1 MFFKDV
7 IGQEEVKRR
16 LLRSV
21 DNDHVAHAQLL
32 CGPEGVGKFAMAM
45 AYARY
50 IHCTNRQNG
59 DACGV
64 CPSCRQHTALTHPDL
79 HIHDGPG
86 IRTIVF
92 LKGCVLR
99 CKWCCNPDMRRLF
112 ARMD

>member
-45 AYARY
+45 AYA
-50 IHCTNRQNG
+50 
-59 DACGV
+59 
-64 CPSCRQHTALTHPDL
+64 
-79 HIHDGPG
+79 G
-86 IRTIVF
+86 I
-92 LKGCVLR
+92 
-99 CKWCCNPDMRRLF
+99 
-112 ARMD
+112 

>member
-16 LLRSV
+16 LLCSV

-50 IHCTNRQNG
+50 MGMLAVYVRLAGN
-59 DACGV
+59 
-64 CPSCRQHTALTHPDL
+64 
-79 HIHDGPG
+79 
-86 IRTIVF
+86 IR
-92 LKGCVLR
+92 L
-99 CKWCCNPDMRRLF
+99 
-112 ARMD
+112 

>member
-50 IHCTNRQNG
+50 T
-59 DACGV
+59 
-64 CPSCRQHTALTHPDL
+64 L
-79 HIHDGPG
+79 HESSEW
-86 IRTIVF
+86 
-92 LKGCVLR
+92 GCLR
-99 CKWCCNPDMRRLF
+99 CMSVLPATYGFDSPGFAFCIPDGQSG
-112 ARMD
+112 

>member
-50 IHCTNRQNG
+50 IHCTNR
-59 DACGV
+59 
-64 CPSCRQHTALTHPDL
+64 
-79 HIHDGPG
+79 
-86 IRTIVF
+86 
-92 LKGCVLR
+92 
-99 CKWCCNPDMRRLF
+99 
-112 ARMD
+112 

>member
-50 IHCTNRQNG
+50 IHARIVRMGMLAVYVRLAGN
-59 DACGV
+59 
-64 CPSCRQHTALTHPDL
+64 
-79 HIHDGPG
+79 
-86 IRTIVF
+86 IR
-92 LKGCVLR
+92 L
-99 CKWCCNPDMRRLF
+99 
-112 ARMD
+112 

>member
-50 IHCTNRQNG
+50 IARIVRMGMLAVYVRLAGN
-59 DACGV
+59 
-64 CPSCRQHTALTHPDL
+64 
-79 HIHDGPG
+79 
-86 IRTIVF
+86 IR
-92 LKGCVLR
+92 L
-99 CKWCCNPDMRRLF
+99 
-112 ARMD
+112 

>member
-32 CGPEGVGKFAMAM
+32 CGQEGVGKFAMAM

-50 IHCTNRQNG
+50 IYIARIVRMGMLAVYVRLAGN
-59 DACGV
+59 
-64 CPSCRQHTALTHPDL
+64 
-79 HIHDGPG
+79 
-86 IRTIVF
+86 IR
-92 LKGCVLR
+92 L
-99 CKWCCNPDMRRLF
+99 
-112 ARMD
+112 